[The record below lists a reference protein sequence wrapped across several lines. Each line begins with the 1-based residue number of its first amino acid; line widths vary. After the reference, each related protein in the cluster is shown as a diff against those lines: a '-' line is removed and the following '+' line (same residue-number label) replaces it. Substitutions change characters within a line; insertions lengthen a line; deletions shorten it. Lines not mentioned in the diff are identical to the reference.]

1 MKWRRA
7 WAWGVQQGAGGCI
20 AHVISLTSPRDAC
33 RLSVVSAAFRSAAAS
48 DAVWQ
53 RFLPPDF
60 PSILSRAAAAVDL
73 GCSSKKDLFFRLCHH
88 PLLLLHAPTPSFW
101 LDKSSGAK
109 CYMLLARALSIAW
122 GDTPEYWAWNR
133 IPDARF
139 GEVAELLDVCWLEI
153 VGRIGSSA
161 LSPKTAYAAY
171 LVFKIADDWHGLH
184 CPKQET
190 CRTQNAAGNYGCWG
204 DISADEERRLDGGG
218 DGEFYNETGEDG
230 EVEMSLREI
239 RGRNWKKGLLS
250 KALK

>member
-1 MKWRRA
+1 MEE
-7 WAWGVQQGAGGCI
+7 GVGVGEFSRVPEGCI

-60 PSILSRAAAAVDL
+60 PSILSRAAAAAAVDL

-88 PLLLLHAPTPSFW
+88 PLLLLHAPTPISFW

-190 CRTQNAAGNYGCWG
+190 CVTLGGVESKHTVCLQPDAGTQQIMSIHARPFWRKRTENAAGN
-204 DISADEERRLDGGG
+204 
-218 DGEFYNETGEDG
+218 
-230 EVEMSLREI
+230 
-239 RGRNWKKGLLS
+239 
-250 KALK
+250 